1 MNRVNDYTHGGAYK
15 MNISGAQRGSMQK
28 PNAGSAPIN
37 KGPGLAAWVQT
48 IETRI
53 PDAFPEKDMV
63 DISAEAKNK
72 SIDFQKM
79 LDDLRNEMQALRE
92 GLKQAR
98 EAGEGAAQA
107 WKERI
112 KCLQIAMRIM
122 SGDIV
127 PEEDHRYLRE
137 KDMELYSRAIQL
149 RIVKEDPE
157 EYDRLSDDDD
167 KRNNKASDALPDAA
181 PPMVNAPAAAGAQP
195 AEASPPP
202 ADG

>member
-1 MNRVNDYTHGGAYK
+1 

-28 PNAGSAPIN
+28 PNTGSAPIN

-48 IETRI
+48 IETRV
-53 PDAFPEKDMV
+53 PDAIPEKDIV

-72 SIDFQKM
+72 SVDFQKM